1 MDTKWLNELK
11 DYFSYEVP
19 VGLFLIF
26 VFLVLCVYIIATKH
40 IRKSMTLAMEAFK
53 ENNASVMQHNEQLMK
68 DNNELR
74 EKNTNLMEEISN
86 LRIGNDQQV
95 EIR

>member
-1 MDTKWLNELK
+1 MDTEWLNELK
-11 DYFSYEVP
+11 DYFSYKIP

-26 VFLVLCVYIIATKH
+26 VFLVLCVYIIATRH

-53 ENNASVMQHNEQLMK
+53 ESNASVMQLNEQLMK

-74 EKNTNLMEEISN
+74 EKNNNLMEENSN
-86 LRIGNDQQV
+86 LRIGNDQ
-95 EIR
+95 